1 MSGNDLEG
9 ISLNRDEV
17 VISVG
22 GFIEFR
28 KAIYKITEMLDF
40 NSVVGVDINSGHA
53 EVLAI
58 AELKNVP
65 HEGVGGMF
73 AHYDL
78 DDIAD
83 QDWSTAQ
90 KRYLAIEPLL
100 QGERHIKGAVEA
112 RAAEVGSSTA
122 SLYRWLSLYTE
133 GGGFIALLPGKAGWG
148 KGRSRISEAVEEIIK
163 NCIESI
169 YLTDTRNSKKAV
181 YDAVEK
187 ICKTQGLRR
196 PNLSTVHARIDLLP
210 ERLVLKARGY
220 SELASNKFDARPG
233 RFCSDYP
240 LHRIQ
245 IDHTPADVM
254 VVDDE
259 HRRSIGRPWVTMA
272 ICDYSRMV
280 VGYFIS
286 LKAPSAVS
294 VAMCLSH
301 AILPKEEW
309 LIQHDIEGSWPV
321 WGKPRFVHSDNG
333 PDFKTK
339 NLVAAMA
346 AHNIGREFRPVKKP
360 HWGGKIERM
369 MGVNAKMFNHLQ
381 GATGNN
387 PLSKGDRKPDKS
399 AIMTLEA
406 LERWLICK
414 IIEYN
419 NNYHSSIRMA
429 PIKKW
434 RDSFFGKDA
443 MCGMAPRPVDP
454 WSLQLD
460 FMPKETRVI
469 HPYGV
474 EWDAMYYGEV
484 LRPWIN
490 YSAPHSKSKTK
501 FTFRR
506 DPRDVNSIWF
516 YDPDEKKY
524 YQIPIAHK
532 EFTGVSVEEYVE
544 AKRQAVADGM
554 NAIDADAI
562 EQALAKARGIEASEA
577 EKTKNARRQQQIKK
591 ENAKSKSPAAVIA
604 KSQNTFVFKEEK
616 SPAMAA
622 LADDD
627 VELFGDVI

>member
-1 MSGNDLEG
+1 MSENDLQG

-17 VISVG
+17 VIDVG
-22 GFIEFR
+22 GFVEFR
-28 KAIYKITEMLDF
+28 GAIYRLTEMLDF
-40 NSVVGVDINSGHA
+40 NSAVGVDVNSGHA

-58 AELKNVP
+58 AELKNIP
-65 HEGVGGMF
+65 QAGAGGMF

-83 QDWSTAQ
+83 QDWSAAQ
-90 KRYLAIEPLL
+90 KRYMAIEPLL
-100 QGERHIKGAVEA
+100 QGERHVKGAVEA

-133 GGGFIALLPGKAGWG
+133 GGGFTALIPGKAGWG
-148 KGRSRISEAVEEIIK
+148 KGRSRISDDVEDIIK
-163 NCIESI
+163 NCIESV
-169 YLTDTRNSKKAV
+169 YLTDQRNSKKAV

-187 ICKTQGLRR
+187 ACKARGIRR
-196 PNLSTVHARIDLLP
+196 PNLSTVHARIELLP

-220 SELASNKFDARPG
+220 SDLASDKFDARPG
-233 RFCSDYP
+233 RLSSDYP

-259 HRRSIGRPWVTMA
+259 HRRSIGRPWVSMA

-280 VGYFIS
+280 VGYYIS

-309 LIQHDIEGSWPV
+309 LIQHDIDGSWPV
-321 WGKPRFVHSDNG
+321 WGKPRFVHTDNG
-333 PDFKTK
+333 PDFRTK

-346 AHNIGREFRPVKKP
+346 AHNIGKEFRPVKKP

-369 MGVNAKMFNHLQ
+369 MGVNSKMFNHLK

-387 PLSKGDRKPDKS
+387 TKNKGDRKPDET
-399 AIMTLEA
+399 ATMTFEA

-434 RDSFFGKDA
+434 RDSFFGKNA
-443 MCGMAPRPVDP
+443 ICGMAPRPVDP

-460 FMPKETRVI
+460 FMPKGDRVI

-474 EWDAMYYGEV
+474 EWDAIYYAEV

-490 YSAPHSKSKTK
+490 YTAPHAAHKMK

-506 DPRDVNSIWF
+506 DPRNVNHIWF
-516 YDPDEKKY
+516 YEPDEKKY
-524 YQIPIAHK
+524 YKIPIAHR
-532 EFTGVSVEEYVE
+532 EFPGVSVDEYVD
-544 AKRQAVADGM
+544 AKQQAVAYGM
-554 NAIDADAI
+554 SSIDVDVI
-562 EQALAKARGIEASEA
+562 ERVLAQSQEIEASEA
-577 EKTKNARRQQQIKK
+577 EKTKAARKQQQIKK
-591 ENAKSKSPAAVIA
+591 ENAKSKSPAAVIT
-604 KSQNTFVFKEEK
+604 KSQKIPAFKAEDF
-616 SPAMAA
+616 PAMAA
-622 LADDD
+622 LADDE
-627 VELFGDVI
+627 VELFGDVV